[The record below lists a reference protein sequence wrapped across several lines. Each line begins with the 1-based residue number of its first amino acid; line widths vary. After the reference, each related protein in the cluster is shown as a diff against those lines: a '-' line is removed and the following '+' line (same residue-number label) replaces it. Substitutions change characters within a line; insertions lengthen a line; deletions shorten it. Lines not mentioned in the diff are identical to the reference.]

1 MSSLKDTRYNQ
12 LMILAVI
19 PARSGSKSVKDKNI
33 RPLGGRPLMAW
44 SIKAGLA
51 CKQIDQVVVST
62 DSDKYAQLAKFYGAE
77 VINRP
82 AELAQDETPMIKVLQ
97 HALSVKT
104 ADIIVLLDPTSPFR
118 LVKDIEACLGKINEP
133 ETDSAVTV
141 TEAEH
146 NPYFIMGTIGHNDY
160 WQFPLVK
167 PDQSIIRR
175 QDAPKVWQLNAAVYV
190 IKKAIIEAGK
200 IFTEKTKA
208 VVMPAERSVHIDTK
222 MDFKFAEYLLKEGYV
237 QLDY

>member
-1 MSSLKDTRYNQ
+1 
-12 LMILAVI
+12 MILAVI
-19 PARSGSKSVKDKNI
+19 PARGGSKSVKDKNI

-82 AELAQDETPMIKVLQ
+82 AELGQDETPMISVLQ
-97 HALSVKT
+97 QALSVKT

-118 LVKDIEACLGKINEP
+118 LVKDIDACLEKIKEP
-133 ETDSAVTV
+133 ATDSVVTV
-141 TEAEH
+141 TETEH
-146 NPYFIMGTIGHNDY
+146 NPYFIMGTIGGNDY
-160 WQFPLVK
+160 WQFPLIKTDK
-167 PDQSIIRR
+167 PIIRR
-175 QDAPKVWQLNAAVYV
+175 QDAPKVYQLNAGVYV
-190 IKKAIIEAGK
+190 IKKVVIEAGK
-200 IFTEKTKA
+200 IFTDKTKA
-208 VVMPAERSVHIDTK
+208 VAMPIERSVHIDTE

>member
-1 MSSLKDTRYNQ
+1 
-12 LMILAVI
+12 MILGVI

-44 SIKAGLA
+44 SIKVSLA

-82 AELAQDETPMIKVLQ
+82 AEMAQDETPMISVLE
-97 HALSVKT
+97 HVLSVKT
-104 ADIIVLLDPTSPFR
+104 ADTIVLLDPTSPFR
-118 LVKDIEACLGKINEP
+118 LVKDIEACLEKINEP
-133 ETDSAVTV
+133 ATDSVVTV

-160 WQFPLVK
+160 WQFLLIK
-167 PDQSIIRR
+167 PDKPIIRR
-175 QDAPKVWQLNAAVYV
+175 QDAPKVYQLNAGIYV
-190 IKKAIIEAGK
+190 IKKAIIESGK
-200 IFTEKTKA
+200 IFTDKTK
-208 VVMPAERSVHIDTK
+208 VIVMPIERSVHIDTK
-222 MDFKFAEYLLKEGYV
+222 MDFKFAEFLLKEGYV
-237 QLDY
+237 KLDY